1 MSAATFAPDFYEHQ
15 TEPGLVRAV
24 LLALVMHGLLGALL
38 FYGIRWQSGKPEVAE
53 AELVVL
59 PSYSLPR
66 AEVKPEPKPVEREP
80 EPVVLKPEIVIK
92 APEPPPKK
100 ERELPKAPPKARVE
114 PPPKDDIRKL
124 LDKELQRDPVKE
136 AMEKED
142 RGGVAARA
150 GAEAAQRGTQEWGN
164 AIRSRAYSRMRDYEG
179 AGIKGTAVVEVTVLP
194 SYEVLSVRLVS
205 SSGNPEFDAD
215 AERAVRAISPLP
227 RPKDDA
233 SFQRVLK
240 LNFRARN

>member
-1 MSAATFAPDFYEHQ
+1 MSAATFSPDFYEHQ
-15 TEPGLVRAV
+15 AEPGLVRAV

-53 AELVVL
+53 AELITL
-59 PSYSLPR
+59 PSYAPPR
-66 AEVKPEPKPVEREP
+66 IDVKPEPKPVEKEP
-80 EPVVLKPEIVIK
+80 EPVIQKPEIIIK

-100 ERELPKAPPKARVE
+100 APEPPKAPPKARVE

-124 LDKELQRDPVKE
+124 LDKELQRDPIKD
-136 AMEKED
+136 AIAKED
-142 RGGVAARA
+142 RAGIAARA

-164 AIRSRAYSRMRDYEG
+164 AIRARAYSRMRDYDG
-179 AGIKGTAVVEVTVLP
+179 AGVKGTAVVEVTVLP
-194 SYEVLSVRLVS
+194 SYEVLSARLVS

-227 RPKDDA
+227 RPKDEA

>member
-1 MSAATFAPDFYEHQ
+1 
-15 TEPGLVRAV
+15 
-24 LLALVMHGLLGALL
+24 
-38 FYGIRWQSGKPEVAE
+38 
-53 AELVVL
+53 L

-66 AEVKPEPKPVEREP
+66 VEVKPEPKPVEREP
-80 EPVVLKPEIVIK
+80 EPVIQKPEIVIK

-100 ERELPKAPPKARVE
+100 EREQPKAPPKERVE
-114 PPPKDDIRKL
+114 PPPDDIRKQAER
-124 LDKELQRDPVKE
+124 ELQRDLTKD
-136 AMEKED
+136 AMARED
-142 RGGVAARA
+142 RAGIAARA

-179 AGIKGTAVVEVTVLP
+179 AGVKGTAVIEVTVLP

-205 SSGNPEFDAD
+205 SSGNAEFDAD

-227 RPKDDA
+227 RPKDEA